1 MIKYR
6 IKFIKEGKAAY
17 ISHLDL
23 MRTMHRVFIRAG
35 VRVRHSEG
43 FNPHPKMVFAM
54 PLSVGAE
61 SECELMDFELD
72 NETDT
77 SVLPQKL
84 TAVMPEGITVT
95 ECYAA
100 EEKFKEISW
109 LRVYGRFEYDG
120 GGAADKSAALKSFF
134 DLPQIVIHRKTKR
147 GAADS
152 DIKPSVREIAFEAC
166 DAYTVSVSAVIA
178 AGDRP
183 LNPELLVS
191 ALEQLALELKPDF
204 AKFRRIAMY
213 KTDENGALFE
223 FK

>member
-6 IKFIKEGKAAY
+6 IKFIKEVKAAY

-54 PLSVGAE
+54 PLSVGTE

-72 NETDT
+72 NETDIAAMPRAL
-77 SVLPQKL
+77 S
-84 TAVMPEGITVT
+84 AVMPEGITVT
-95 ECYAA
+95 DCYAA
-100 EEKFKEISW
+100 EEKFKEIAF
-109 LRVYGRFEYDG
+109 LRVSGRFEYDCG
-120 GGAADKSAALKSFF
+120 NAADMAEALNEFF
-134 DLPQIVIHRKTKR
+134 SSPQIVIRRKTKR
-147 GAADS
+147 GEADC
-152 DIKPSVREIAFEAC
+152 DIRPSVREIAFRAK
-166 DAYTVSVSAVIA
+166 DGGAVAVSAVIA

-183 LNPELLVS
+183 LNPELLVA
-191 ALEQLALELKPDF
+191 ALGQLAPELQPDF

-213 KTDENGALFE
+213 KMCENGGLLE